1 MEGSFQIGKVL
12 GIPIR
17 LHFSFLLI
25 IPLFAW
31 IIGIQISLIAGML
44 SDFSNIPID
53 TQPLTE
59 GLLPYI
65 LGMIIAVGLF
75 VGVFLHE
82 LTHSYFALKKGIKIK
97 SITLL
102 LFGGVAEIEEGTP
115 DPSDEFLIAIV
126 GPISSGIIGAVCIG
140 IAYLS
145 DYLISNPAWAAVM
158 VFIFWYLGLLNL
170 LLFGFNLIPAFPMDG
185 GRVLRAYLAKRMDKY
200 RATRIA
206 ANIGKVF
213 AIFFGIWGIVSLN
226 FIIVII
232 ALFIFFGA
240 EQESKMTLYTSLL
253 EGIQISDVMTKEVT
267 PVSPSMPVTELIN
280 TMYTYKH
287 LGFPVIEGDAIV
299 GIVALEDINKA
310 SEVDREAMQ
319 VKDIMTREVIT
330 LSPDQPLTE
339 ALQKMAQKNIGRIPI
354 VTDGKVVGI
363 VTRSDLLRMIQL
375 KES

>member
-1 MEGSFQIGKVL
+1 MEGSIQIGTVL

-31 IIGIQISLIAGML
+31 IIGIQITIIAEML

-53 TQPLTE
+53 TQPLTQ

-65 LGMIIAVGLF
+65 LGTIIATGLF

-82 LTHSYFALKKGIKIK
+82 LTHSYFALKKGIKIR

-102 LFGGVAEIEEGTP
+102 LFGGVAEIEEGIP

-140 IAYLS
+140 IAYLA
-145 DYLISNPAWAAVM
+145 DYIIINPTWAAVI

-200 RATRIA
+200 KATKIA
-206 ANIGKVF
+206 ANIGKIF
-213 AIFFGIWGIVSLN
+213 AIFFGILGIVTLN

-240 EQESKMTLYTSLL
+240 EQETTMTRYTSLL
-253 EGIQISDVMTKEVT
+253 EGIQISGVMTKEVT
-267 PVSPSMPVTELIN
+267 SVSPSMPVPELIN
-280 TMYTYKH
+280 MMYMYKH
-287 LGFPVIEGDAIV
+287 LGFPVIDREELV
-299 GIVALEDINKA
+299 GIVALEDINKS
-310 SEVDREAMQ
+310 SEIDREAMK

-330 LSPDQPLTE
+330 LAPDQPLNE
-339 ALQKMAQKNIGRIPI
+339 VLQKMAQRNVGRIPI
-354 VTDGKVVGI
+354 VSDGNVVGI
-363 VTRSDLLRMIQL
+363 VTRSDILRVIQL
-375 KES
+375 RES

>member
-1 MEGSFQIGKVL
+1 
-12 GIPIR
+12 
-17 LHFSFLLI
+17 
-25 IPLFAW
+25 
-31 IIGIQISLIAGML
+31 ML

-53 TQPLTE
+53 TQPLTQ

-65 LGMIIAVGLF
+65 LGTIIATGLF

-82 LTHSYFALKKGIKIK
+82 LTHSYFALKKGIKIR

-102 LFGGVAEIEEGTP
+102 LFGGVAEIEEGIP

-140 IAYLS
+140 IAYLA
-145 DYLISNPAWAAVM
+145 DYIIINPTWAAVI

-200 RATRIA
+200 KATKIA
-206 ANIGKVF
+206 ANIGKIF
-213 AIFFGIWGIVSLN
+213 AIFFGILGIVTLN

-240 EQESKMTLYTSLL
+240 EQETTMTRYTSLL
-253 EGIQISDVMTKEVT
+253 EGIQISGVMTKEVT
-267 PVSPSMPVTELIN
+267 SVSPSMPVPELIN
-280 TMYTYKH
+280 MMYMYKH
-287 LGFPVIEGDAIV
+287 LGFPVIDREELV
-299 GIVALEDINKA
+299 GIVALEDINKS
-310 SEVDREAMQ
+310 SEIDREAMK

-330 LSPDQPLTE
+330 LAPDQPLNE
-339 ALQKMAQKNIGRIPI
+339 VLQKMAQRNVGRIPI
-354 VTDGKVVGI
+354 VSDGNVVGI
-363 VTRSDLLRMIQL
+363 VTRSDILRVIQL
-375 KES
+375 RES